1 MATTATPANSAAPTD
16 PIAPMLAKAIS
27 EVPEQDSVAG
37 GLLYEPKWD
46 GFRAIVYFDGDEIEL
61 GSRGGKSL
69 TRYFPELVAAL
80 KSQFSQPCIVDGEIV
95 VRTGTAGN
103 ERLDWEAL
111 SQRVHPAA
119 SRIALL
125 SVETPASLVAFDL
138 LSLGDESLMERPFS
152 DRRALLEDFLADRK
166 APLHLTQTT
175 TDAALARSWFSD
187 FEGAGLDGVVAKPL
201 AAPYAPGKRTLLKIK
216 HKRTADAVVLGYRIH
231 KSGQGVGS
239 LLLGLYGAD
248 GELINVGGVSAFSDA
263 RRLELVEEFAP
274 LVVRDDAGEAVTGER
289 ERNRFSASKDMS
301 FVQLRPTR
309 VVEVVYDQ
317 MEGSRFRHSAQFLRW
332 RDDRDAASCTFDQL
346 EIPVA
351 YDLNDVLV

>member
-1 MATTATPANSAAPTD
+1 MVTNEPARTPSPAE
-16 PIAPMLAKAIS
+16 PISPMLAKAIAS
-27 EVPEQDSVAG
+27 VPEQDSVPG

-46 GFRAIVYFDGDEIEL
+46 GFRTIVSFDGTEIEL

-80 KSQFSQPCIVDGEIV
+80 APQLTQPCILDGEIV

-119 SRIALL
+119 SRIATL

-138 LSLGDESLMERPFS
+138 LQLGDDSLLERPFS
-152 DRRALLEDFLADRK
+152 ERRQQLEQFLAGRT
-166 APLHLTQTT
+166 APLHITQTT
-175 TDAALARSWFSD
+175 TDADLARTWFDD

-216 HKRTADAVVLGYRIH
+216 HKRTADAVVLGYRVH

-239 LLLGLYGAD
+239 LLLGLYSAD
-248 GELINVGGVSAFSDA
+248 GELANVGGVSAFSDA
-263 RRLELVEEFAP
+263 RRLELVDELAP
-274 LVVRDDAGEAVTGER
+274 LVERDDAGEAVTGER
-289 ERNRFSASKDMS
+289 ERNRFSGSKDMS
-301 FVQLRPTR
+301 FVQLRPER

-332 RDDRDAASCTFDQL
+332 REDRDAASCTFEQL

-351 YDLNDVLV
+351 YDLENVLT